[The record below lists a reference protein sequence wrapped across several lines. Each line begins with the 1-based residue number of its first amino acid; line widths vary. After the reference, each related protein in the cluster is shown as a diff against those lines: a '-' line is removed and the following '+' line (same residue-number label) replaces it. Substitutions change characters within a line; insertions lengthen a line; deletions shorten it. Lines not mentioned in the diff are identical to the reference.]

1 MALINAQTE
10 QLENAKKAAQALES
24 ELRRS
29 RQNEKALDELY
40 LAQARLRP
48 PYTLPFAS
56 RSVRRA
62 LLTPQVNPGSLYSC
76 GESY

>member
-40 LAQARLRP
+40 LAQARRRP
-48 PYTLPFAS
+48 PYALPFAS